1 MQPQNKQQQKRAR
14 TSTKAITHTSCG
26 TAKGNTNTLCMQ
38 KKKNNK
44 KTERKANKKNTKKK
58 KLKEK
63 QLNRLSAK
71 NNSDNCKHCWDSDLR
86 IGIPTRIR
94 IRFGDCNGV

>member
-14 TSTKAITHTSCG
+14 TNTKAITHTSCG

-58 KLKEK
+58 LKEK

-71 NNSDNCKHCWDSDLR
+71 NNSDNCKHCWDSDLG
-86 IGIPTRIR
+86 IGIPTPIR
-94 IRFGDCNGV
+94 IRFGDCDGV

>member
-14 TSTKAITHTSCG
+14 TNTKAITHTSCG

-44 KTERKANKKNTKKK
+44 KTERKANKKNTTNKKTQRK
-58 KLKEK
+58 ATKSLERQK
-63 QLNRLSAK
+63 QQR
-71 NNSDNCKHCWDSDLR
+71 
-86 IGIPTRIR
+86 
-94 IRFGDCNGV
+94 